1 MNRLIIFITCLF
13 STLLLIPL
21 HGECSEPGEYEP
33 ETEIECVVMTSS
45 AIAGQNVNDPA
56 GATSQ
61 AVYIHPATQPSAIIH
76 AGDMVAVSRISL
88 NILLC
93 NLRE

>member
-1 MNRLIIFITCLF
+1 MNRLITFITCLF

-45 AIAGQNVNDPA
+45 AIAGQNVNDHA
-56 GATSQ
+56 DATSQ
-61 AVYIHPATQPSAIIH
+61 HVYIHHAIQSSAVVH
-76 AGDMVAVSRISL
+76 AKDMVAVSRISL

>member
-1 MNRLIIFITCLF
+1 MNRLITFITCLF

-45 AIAGQNVNDPA
+45 AIAGQNINDPSD
-56 GATSQ
+56 ATSQ
-61 AVYIHPATQPSAIIH
+61 HFYIHPSTQPSAIVH
-76 AGDMVAVSRISL
+76 AEEMVAVSSISL